1 MNHQIC
7 GSSISAANQK
17 STALV
22 IIGSGAVQPR
32 PSRLHVIKRAT
43 RMPLIPIPSSP
54 DSARSKLVLDS
65 SSCLNSPP
73 QAAAKVQIFC
83 SNLVICMQI
92 SSNLSVKVG
101 PNPKAYHHVPWPSC
115 VSTRLPSLSMSRW
128 SLRVMITDW
137 QPHNSHRGSHH
148 MAITPLA
155 TQHIGNAKSANFW
168 ARLTLL
174 DCLGVMPD
182 LHLWH
187 LSCWQ
192 LLAVNCWLLRLL
204 RMLRLWLRILRQE
217 LLSWNSIQAP
227 TPSWYLMWLV
237 LTH

>member
-83 SNLVICMQI
+83 SNLHANFIKLVCKGGPKSQGL
-92 SSNLSVKVG
+92 SSCSLAKLRLNKV
-101 PNPKAYHHVPWPSC
+101 
-115 VSTRLPSLSMSRW
+115 
-128 SLRVMITDW
+128 
-137 QPHNSHRGSHH
+137 
-148 MAITPLA
+148 AILVNEPLVAEGHDHGLTA
-155 TQHIGNAKSANFW
+155 TQQSPWQSSYGYHTTSHTTHWQREICQF
-168 ARLTLL
+168 
-174 DCLGVMPD
+174 LGSP
-182 LHLWH
+182 H
-187 LSCWQ
+187 
-192 LLAVNCWLLRLL
+192 
-204 RMLRLWLRILRQE
+204 
-217 LLSWNSIQAP
+217 P
-227 TPSWYLMWLV
+227 P
-237 LTH
+237 